1 MDHKVHNQIV
11 SFIWSIADDVLRDVY
26 TRGKYRDIILPFT
39 VLRRLDL
46 LLIPTKEKVL
56 ETNALLEKQKTK
68 DKSILTHQKSGS
80 GYPFYNTSE
89 FTMSDSSPKDA
100 KYRYYS
106 LLENHEQ
113 IDSNLA
119 LYLDGFSA
127 NVQTIIDMFKLR
139 DQLKTLKGRGLT
151 RHLIEKFSSN
161 EINLSPHDSKN
172 SAGEKLPGLENI
184 GMGYVFEE
192 LIRKFN
198 EENNEEAGEHFTP
211 REIIKLMTFILFI
224 PVKDILKK
232 GGRFSV
238 YDPAC
243 GSGGMLTES
252 EKYADEITS
261 GKCEIDLYGH
271 EVNPETYAI
280 CAADMLIKNKD
291 TNNIRWGSTLNQD
304 DKIFLNEEFDFS
316 LSNPP
321 YGKSWK
327 TEYDKIVG
335 DKGKINDKR
344 FTVGVPR
351 SSDGQLLFLVDML
364 SKRKQEN
371 SKFGSRI
378 GCIHNGSAL
387 FTGDAGSGESNIRKW
402 IIENDWLE
410 CIVGLP
416 KNMFYNTGISTYIFF
431 LSTKKEPKRRGKVQL
446 IDASEIYTKMRKSL
460 GNKSYELTEEQIK
473 QITKEYLDFKE
484 SPISKIFDNQDFGYN
499 KITVERPLR
508 LRSKFTKEKLEG
520 LLYVDAIQEEM
531 SYVYKLCK
539 DDVTKNIKANKT
551 KIEAYLEEREIKLSP
566 VLKKKLFDPDTYK
579 KQKELQ
585 EAGLKLLKKFGDK
598 EFDDFNL
605 FEIEVD
611 KAIKELGI
619 TLAASDKKKILLT
632 VSEKDELAKPIIKKE
647 ENGKIEY
654 ESDADLRD
662 TENIPL
668 KENIETYFAREVLPH
683 VPDAWIDHDKTVV
696 GYEISFTKYFYNYK
710 PLRSL
715 TEIAKD
721 ILKLEKETEKALE
734 KILGQ

>member
-11 SFIWSIADDVLRDVY
+11 SFIWTIADDVLRDVY

-46 LLIPTKEKVL
+46 LLISSKEKVL

-68 DKSILTHQKSGS
+68 DKSILTHPKNGS

-89 FTMSDSSPKDA
+89 FTMSDSSPEDA

-106 LLENHEQ
+106 LLENYEQ

-151 RHLIEKFSSN
+151 RHLIEKFSSK
-161 EINLSPHDSKN
+161 EINLSPHESKN

-224 PVKDILKK
+224 PVKDVLKK

-252 EKYADEITS
+252 EKYAAEITS

-327 TEYDKIVG
+327 TEYEKIVG

-460 GNKSYELTEEQIK
+460 GNKSYELTEDQIK

-508 LRSKFTKEKLEG
+508 LRSKFTKEKLES

-539 DDVTKNIKANKT
+539 EDVAKNIKANKT

-566 VLKKKLFDPDTYK
+566 PLKKKLFDPDTYK
-579 KQKELQ
+579 KQKELH

-605 FEIEVD
+605 FESEVD
-611 KAIKELGI
+611 KALKELSI

-647 ENGKIEY
+647 EDGKIEY

-668 KENIETYFAREVLPH
+668 KENIEAYFAREVLPH

>member
-46 LLIPTKEKVL
+46 LLISSKEKVL
-56 ETNALLEKQKTK
+56 DTNALLEKQKTK
-68 DKSILTHQKSGS
+68 DKSILTHPKNGS
-80 GYPFYNTSE
+80 GYPFYNTSQ
-89 FTMSDSSPKDA
+89 FTMSDSSSEDA

-151 RHLIEKFSSN
+151 RHLIEKFSSK
-161 EINLSPHDSKN
+161 EINLSPHESKN

-224 PVKDILKK
+224 PVKDVLKK

-252 EKYADEITS
+252 EKYAAEITS

-327 TEYDKIVG
+327 TEYEKIVG

-460 GNKSYELTEEQIK
+460 GNKSYELTEDQIK

-508 LRSKFTKEKLEG
+508 LRSKFTKEKLES
-520 LLYVDAIQEEM
+520 LLYVDGIQEEM

-539 DDVTKNIKANKT
+539 EDVAKNIKVNKI
-551 KIEAYLEEREIKLSP
+551 KIESYLEEREIKLSP
-566 VLKKKLFDPDTYK
+566 PLKKKLFDPDTYK
-579 KQKELQ
+579 KQKELH

-605 FEIEVD
+605 FESEVD
-611 KAIKELGI
+611 KALKELSI

-632 VSEKDELAKPIIKKE
+632 VSEKDELAKPIIKKDE
-647 ENGKIEY
+647 DGKIEY

-668 KENIETYFAREVLPH
+668 KENIEAYFAREVLPH